1 MLKKITYVIL
11 GLIALYFIVR
21 LATCKEKFQENKEL
35 INKIDSLQKIS
46 TQLKEEQQK
55 ITERDSIF
63 NKSISDIDDKINDVQ
78 GEKVIIREYYNN
90 QTQTVKKY
98 KPSQVDSFFKSR
110 YNY

>member
-21 LATCKEKFQENKEL
+21 LATRKEKFQENKEL

-55 ITERDSIF
+55 ITERDSVF
-63 NKSISDIDDKINDVQ
+63 TESISNIDDKINDVQ

-98 KPSQVDSFFKSR
+98 KPSQVDSFFKAR

>member
-1 MLKKITYVIL
+1 MIKKIIYVIL
-11 GLIALYFIVR
+11 GLILLYFVVR
-21 LATCKEKFQENKEL
+21 LATRKEKFQENKEL

-55 ITERDSIF
+55 ITERDSVF
-63 NKSISDIDDKINDVQ
+63 NESIINIDDKISNVQ

-90 QTQTVKKY
+90 QTQSVKKY
-98 KPSQVDSFFKSR
+98 KPSQVDSFFKER